1 MLRWLAMTLS
11 VEKICEYGGDILSM
25 LRSYYSSLL
34 TSSNLIHETVKGT
47 GLFLVKE
54 SWNVRGIWDKGDS
67 LKLVWKMEGNGWQ
80 GPENRG
86 FWELR
91 TALSSQKEGC
101 LTTAWN
107 LVSLEKDPKPP
118 KNSAQPIPYMWDHEQ
133 RDSWATLRL
142 LSYRTV
148 SW

>member
-1 MLRWLAMTLS
+1 MIDNDLECGKVLW
-11 VEKICEYGGDILSM
+11 IWGDIPSM
-25 LRSYYSSLL
+25 LTSYYRSPL
-34 TSSNLIHETVKGT
+34 TSSNLIHENVKGT

-54 SWNVRGIWDKGDS
+54 IWNVRGIWDKGDS
-67 LKLVWKMEGNGWQ
+67 LQLAWKMEGNTWQ
-80 GPENRG
+80 GPENSG

-91 TALSSQKEGC
+91 TALSSQKESW
-101 LTTAWN
+101 LTTAWK
-107 LVSLEKDPKPP
+107 LVSLEKDPEPP
-118 KNSAQPIPYMWDHEQ
+118 NSSAQPTPYKWDREQ